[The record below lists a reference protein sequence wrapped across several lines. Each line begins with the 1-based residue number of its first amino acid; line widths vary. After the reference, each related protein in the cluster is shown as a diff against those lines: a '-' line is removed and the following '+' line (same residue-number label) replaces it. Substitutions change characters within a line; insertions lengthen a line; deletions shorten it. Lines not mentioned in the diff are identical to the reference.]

1 MLVMHQGTLIE
12 KSTGIKHMLQN
23 NKEEDFARLYRLFS
37 PVAGAL
43 EPIAREFKNHI
54 FQEGSLLMDEAERSL
69 EGRDHVKAKEIV
81 SDSKFIDSLIALRN
95 KYDRILQACFHRDRQ
110 FQTVLR
116 SAYENF
122 LNRDIKQISMA
133 EILATF
139 SDKILS
145 KGT

>member
-1 MLVMHQGTLIE
+1 MLVMHQGTLLE

-81 SDSKFIDSLIALRN
+81 SDSKFIDSLIALLN